1 MRRLFFS
8 VWGNSMST
16 GPFAGMEIDW
26 LPLLPPMWLWLLAV
40 LAIAALAVALWRR
53 SYGLLARV
61 LLCVVLAVLLLQPS
75 IRQDQRKS
83 LPDKVLV
90 VVDESTSQ
98 KIGKRDEA
106 ATAALKHI
114 EESIAAFG
122 ADVEPVIVRAPQY
135 SDPRKGEATHI
146 FSLLREQMLSLPLA
160 QLAGTILITDGQVH
174 DAPESAAEL
183 GALARLA
190 PIHVVLTGKR
200 DEYDRKVKVVA
211 APQYGLINQSVS
223 VTVKVE
229 EEGPAS
235 VQGAPLELSVW
246 QDGAQQETRMVAAGQ
261 DAVFTLPLAHPGQ
274 NVFEFRTPVV
284 DGEMTESNNTA
295 PVIVNAVR
303 DRLKVLL
310 VSGVPHMGERAWRNL
325 LKSDPGIDLIHF
337 TILRPPTS
345 IDMTP
350 PNELSLIVF
359 PVDELFNSRI
369 NDFDLIIFDK
379 YRQFNLLPPEYFAN
393 IRNFIRNGGAF
404 LLAMGSDEIEQSIF
418 QSPLG
423 DTLPVQ
429 IAGGSVLSGAYR
441 PTLSEAGKRHPVTA
455 DLKGNA
461 RWGEWLTQAPVTAT
475 RGKTLM
481 TGQGQSPLLV
491 IDEIEKGRTAV
502 VSSDNLWMWA
512 KGGYAAGPY
521 NDLLRNLSHWLM
533 REPELEEDYLKA
545 SVKGRTLTVAQRR
558 GERAEAPAVEVT
570 FPSGARQSLTLANER
585 EGWLEASVDAP
596 ENGIY
601 VASNGTRKAF
611 VVVGTAQSE
620 EYSDVMTTPDRLQ
633 TAVNETRGGVVWYQE
648 HVDFELRRV
657 AKSART
663 LAGDDWLGLRR
674 SEAYSVTAVAS
685 RTVFGNDAFLALALL
700 AVIGV
705 WAFESGR
712 WRRKG

>member
-1 MRRLFFS
+1 MT
-8 VWGNSMST
+8 T
-16 GPFAGMEIDW
+16 GPFAGMDIDW
-26 LPLLPPMWLWLLAV
+26 LPLLPPLWLYVLAV
-40 LAIAALAVALWRR
+40 LALAALAVALWRR
-53 SYGLLARV
+53 AYGLLVRV
-61 LLCVVLAVLLLQPS
+61 LLCAVLAVLLLQPS
-75 IRQDQRKS
+75 VRQDQRQS

-90 VVDESTSQ
+90 VVDDSVSQ

-106 ATAALKHI
+106 AAAALAHI
-114 EESIAAFG
+114 EEQIATYG
-122 ADVEPVIVRAPQY
+122 SDVQAVVVRAPQY
-135 SDPRKGEATHI
+135 SDPRKGEATHV

-160 QLAGTILITDGQVH
+160 QLAGTIIITDGQVH

-200 DEYDRKVKVVA
+200 DEYDRKVSVMS
-211 APQYGLINQSVS
+211 APQYGLINQSVD

-229 EEGPAS
+229 EKGPAAT
-235 VQGAPLELSVW
+235 QGAPVELSVW
-246 QDGAQQETRMVAAGQ
+246 QDGEQQESRMVMAGAEAQ
-261 DAVFTLPLAHPGQ
+261 FTLPLAHPGQ

-284 DGEMTESNNTA
+284 DGEMTESNNIA

-345 IDMTP
+345 MDVTP
-350 PNELSLIVF
+350 PHELSLIVF

-379 YRQFNLLPPEYFAN
+379 YRQFNLLPPAYFDN
-393 IRNFIRNGGAF
+393 IRTFIRNGGAF
-404 LLAMGSDEIEQSIF
+404 LLAMGSDEIEASVL

-429 IAGGSVLSGAYR
+429 ISGANVLTGAYR
-441 PTLSEAGKRHPVTA
+441 PTLSELGKRHPVTA
-455 DLKGNA
+455 DLTGSA
-461 RWGEWLTQAPVTAT
+461 RWGQWLTQTPIAAT

-481 TGQGQSPLLV
+481 TGQNQAPLLV
-491 IDEIEKGRTAV
+491 IDEVDKGRAAV
-502 VSSDNLWMWA
+502 IASDNLWMWA
-512 KGGYAAGPY
+512 KGGQAAGPY

-545 SVKGRTLTVAQRR
+545 SVTGRTLTVAQRPGDGTAVPEVEITLPS
-558 GERAEAPAVEVT
+558 GERQPLSLSEA
-570 FPSGARQSLTLANER
+570 RD
-585 EGWLEASVDAP
+585 GWLQGSVTAA

-601 VASNGTRKAF
+601 VASNGKRKAF
-611 VVVGTAQSE
+611 VVVGTAQSL
-620 EYSDVMTTPDRLQ
+620 EYSDVMTTPERLK
-633 TAVNETRGGVVWYQE
+633 TAVKQTNAGIVWYQE
-648 HVDFELRRV
+648 RPDFELRRV
-657 AKSART
+657 DKTART
-663 LAGDDWLGLRR
+663 LAGDSWLGLRR
-674 SEAYSVTAVAS
+674 SEAYSVTSVSA
-685 RTVFGNDAFLALALL
+685 RNIFDNPAFLALALL
-700 AVIGV
+700 ALVGV

-712 WRRKG
+712 LSRKS

>member
-1 MRRLFFS
+1 M
-8 VWGNSMST
+8 NT
-16 GPFAGMEIDW
+16 GPFAGMDIDW
-26 LPLLPPMWLWLLAV
+26 LPVLPLVWLYLLAA
-40 LAIAALAVALWRR
+40 LAVVALAVALWRR
-53 SYGLLARV
+53 AYGLLARV
-61 LLCVVLAVLLLQPS
+61 VLCIVLAVLLLQPS
-75 IRQDQRKS
+75 VRQDQRKS

-90 VVDESTSQ
+90 VVDDSVSQ
-98 KIGKRDEA
+98 KIGKRDETA
-106 ATAALKHI
+106 AAALKHI
-114 EESIAAFG
+114 ESSIAAYG
-122 ADVEPVIVRAPQY
+122 SDVEAVVVRAPQY
-135 SDPRKGEATHI
+135 SDPRKGEATHV

-174 DAPESAAEL
+174 DAPENAAEL

-200 DEYDRKVKVVA
+200 DEYDRKVTVTS
-211 APQYGLINQSVS
+211 APQYGLINQSVG

-229 EEGPAS
+229 EKGPAAT
-235 VQGAPLELSVW
+235 VGAPVELSVW
-246 QDGAQQETRMVAAGQ
+246 QDGVQQETRMVSAG
-261 DAVFTLPLAHPGQ
+261 AEASFTLPLAHPGQ

-284 DGEMTESNNTA
+284 DGEMTESNNIA

-345 IDMTP
+345 IDTTP
-350 PNELSLIVF
+350 PHELSLIVF

-379 YRQFNLLPPEYFAN
+379 YRQFNLLPPAYFEN

-404 LLAMGSDEIEQSIF
+404 LLAMGSDDIEASVL

-429 IAGGSVLSGAYR
+429 ISGSSVLTGAFR
-441 PTLSEAGKRHPVTA
+441 PALSDIGKRHPVTA
-455 DLKGNA
+455 DLAGST
-461 RWGEWLTQAPVTAT
+461 RWGEWLTQTPITAT

-491 IDEIEKGRTAV
+491 IDEVDKGRAAV
-502 VSSDNLWMWA
+502 VASDNLWMWA
-512 KGGYAAGPY
+512 KGGQAAGPY

-545 SVKGRTLTVAQRR
+545 SVTGRTLTVSQRP
-558 GERAEAPAVEVT
+558 GDGTAVPSVEVT
-570 FPSGARQSLTLANER
+570 FPSGEKQSLELTTAR
-585 EGWLEASVDAP
+585 EGWVEGTVAAA

-620 EYSDVMTTPDRLQ
+620 EYSDVMTTPDRIK
-633 TAVNETRGGVVWYQE
+633 TAVAETKAGIVWYQD
-648 HVDFELRRV
+648 HPDFELRRV
-657 AKSART
+657 SKGART

-674 SEAYSVTAVAS
+674 SEAYSVTAVSA
-685 RTVFGNDAFLALALL
+685 RTIFDNYTFLALALL
-700 AVIGV
+700 AIIGV

-712 WRRKG
+712 LRRKN